1 MKIELDLTEIFE
13 DEDGERISVSMAE
26 RIEAAII
33 AKAEKTVVS
42 LIKETFDKQ
51 ISEQITGI
59 VKEQLNSIVV
69 DLLDKEFTPI
79 SKWGE
84 RDEPITL
91 RNRICKDV
99 ENAMKWKDSNYSSE
113 RSIYTDTVKTVV
125 AEHLKSF
132 GKEFNR
138 VVDEKLVSECM
149 QYAVNKL
156 RGAVE
161 K

>member
-26 RIEAAII
+26 RIESAVIE
-33 AKAEKTVVS
+33 KAEKTVVS

-51 ISEQITGI
+51 ISEQITEI
-59 VKEQLNSIVV
+59 VNAQLNLIIV
-69 DLLDKEFTPI
+69 DLLDQEFTPVT
-79 SKWGE
+79 KWGE
-84 RDEPITL
+84 RDAPTTI
-91 RNRICKDV
+91 RSRICRDV
-99 ENAMKWKDSNYSSE
+99 ENAMKWKESSYSSDN
-113 RSIYTDTVKTVV
+113 SIYTNTVKAVV

-138 VVDEKLVSECM
+138 VVDEKLVAECM
-149 QYAVNKL
+149 QYAVDKL